1 MQAYLAEMRR
11 FMAAKARR
19 CPTRPTSLPPIGP
32 RAREMAR
39 AYILQRKID
48 AALYRQYGGRIAR
61 LGGAPVPVDAY
72 RRFLEAQAALGRF
85 RIADPAQAAAFWG
98 PLSRRRGP

>member
-1 MQAYLAEMRR
+1 
-11 FMAAKARR
+11 MAKGTPLPDPANEPAADRAARE
-19 CPTRPTSLPPIGP
+19 
-32 RAREMAR
+32 EMAR

-48 AALYRQYGGRIAR
+48 AALYRPHGGRIAR
-61 LGGAPVPVDAY
+61 LGGAPVPLDAY

-98 PLSRRRGP
+98 RLRRRGP